1 VLFRSDG
8 GSVTSGTPY
17 VVGEKGAELFV
28 PNSSGTII
36 PNKAMG
42 GSNINITVNGAIDPI
57 STARQIANILN
68 SEATK
73 SGTFNSLGIS
83 RAVALS

>member
-1 VLFRSDG
+1 M
-8 GSVTSGTPY
+8 
-17 VVGEKGAELFV
+17 FV
-28 PNSSGTII
+28 PSSNGTIV
-36 PNKAMG
+36 PNGGMG